1 MLASGFTSAP
11 VSRVLFFGVIAS
23 SILASIT
30 DTKYLFYI
38 NVVPHLWRYKQFWRL
53 LAWQTCYT
61 NSTELLF
68 AAMSIYHMRIIERL
82 WGSRKFAVRG
92 RKIFD
97 TWLQITPK
105 TRSHANIAAH
115 SLFFSLLLPPPFS
128 YRPSSLPQSCDP
140 SPSTA

>member
-1 MLASGFTSAP
+1 MLASGFTGAP
-11 VSRVLFFGVIAS
+11 VSRVFFFGIIAS

-38 NVVPHLWRYKQFWRL
+38 NVMPHLWRYKQFWRL
-53 LAWQTCYT
+53 LVWQTCYT

-92 RKIFD
+92 QRIFN
-97 TWLQITPK
+97 I
-105 TRSHANIAAH
+105 HASNIRED
-115 SLFFSLLLPPPFS
+115 LFT
-128 YRPSSLPQSCDP
+128 C
-140 SPSTA
+140 